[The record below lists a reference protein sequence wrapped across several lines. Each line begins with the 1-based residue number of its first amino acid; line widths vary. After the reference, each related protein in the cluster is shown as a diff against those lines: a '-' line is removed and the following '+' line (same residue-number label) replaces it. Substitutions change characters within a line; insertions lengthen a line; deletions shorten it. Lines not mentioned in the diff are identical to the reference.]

1 MRKVSLILLF
11 ITSMLCN
18 MEAQQKFDCDGS
30 AYITV
35 VDENENTSLIELSVG
50 DQDISQTTLF
60 SGFANN
66 INAIGFSR
74 LDSLIY
80 GIDPEVHQL
89 FKVGSD
95 GVVEVVKFLPL
106 KGNFFAGDI
115 SPQGDQLV
123 LFNQD
128 SLAIVD
134 ITDAEMPVTYVEIS
148 TTTDSLG
155 VFTTDIA
162 FHPITQVLYGYDAVQ
177 GKLITIDIAT
187 GLVDNTSFPS
197 QNFNSGIP
205 AMFFDA
211 RGELY
216 GIGTNSALQ
225 ESTLF
230 HFDIETG
237 TASRSGFSGDFGDRD
252 GCSCPF
258 TLKLFQKKR
267 NSLLTPCSTLELVL
281 TISNLTGQEFS
292 DYSLFQS
299 FPEGYLIEEIVSNP
313 FSSVVNSGAGTNTLS
328 LTGMNIPNGVDSI
341 VINIQIPEDA
351 GGDMNEIQAELS
363 GQNNLSLNLQSILSD
378 DLDKGEKNAN
388 TDIFVEELGDIFTGL
403 IPGFVELCEGDTF
416 SLQLPENPDFEL
428 VWRDSF
434 SGLNRDF
441 TESGDYILDI
451 SNSCGTTS
459 VDLSVRNTD
468 FAINLGEDIFIEL
481 GEITFLES
489 HVTSFS
495 PVVDYQW
502 QTVAGTIPC
511 SQCPSI
517 QIQPKEDTKYI
528 LVAEN
533 ETGCITSDELNVF
546 VQREI
551 FAPNIFTPNGDG
563 INDYFYLF
571 SSSPSISILELNVFD
586 RWGGQVFGA
595 TNIMTNQ
602 ELSGW
607 DGRTRNKMANA
618 GSYVWTALIQ
628 LPNGRTEQ
636 LQGQFFLGR

>member
-1 MRKVSLILLF
+1 
-11 ITSMLCN
+11 

-230 HFDIETG
+230 HFDFETG

-299 FPEGYLIEEIVSNP
+299 FPEGYLIEEIAVSY
-313 FSSVVNSGAGTNTLS
+313 THLTL
-328 LTGMNIPNGVDSI
+328 P
-341 VINIQIPEDA
+341 
-351 GGDMNEIQAELS
+351 
-363 GQNNLSLNLQSILSD
+363 
-378 DLDKGEKNAN
+378 
-388 TDIFVEELGDIFTGL
+388 
-403 IPGFVELCEGDTF
+403 
-416 SLQLPENPDFEL
+416 
-428 VWRDSF
+428 
-434 SGLNRDF
+434 
-441 TESGDYILDI
+441 
-451 SNSCGTTS
+451 
-459 VDLSVRNTD
+459 
-468 FAINLGEDIFIEL
+468 
-481 GEITFLES
+481 
-489 HVTSFS
+489 
-495 PVVDYQW
+495 
-502 QTVAGTIPC
+502 
-511 SQCPSI
+511 
-517 QIQPKEDTKYI
+517 TK
-528 LVAEN
+528 A
-533 ETGCITSDELNVF
+533 
-546 VQREI
+546 
-551 FAPNIFTPNGDG
+551 
-563 INDYFYLF
+563 
-571 SSSPSISILELNVFD
+571 
-586 RWGGQVFGA
+586 
-595 TNIMTNQ
+595 
-602 ELSGW
+602 
-607 DGRTRNKMANA
+607 
-618 GSYVWTALIQ
+618 
-628 LPNGRTEQ
+628 
-636 LQGQFFLGR
+636 